1 MAQHIYKDYERVIAE
16 LKKYDNFIILRGYS
30 NLDENYDDYE
40 SVYYEDCVGTAQSI
54 DEALGKMFLSM
65 ISEMHEGIENNDD
78 EETLYNDYIPVV
90 PLYPINATCGL
101 VIRFGMKDGVKKE
114 NVIKSS
120 LLVLIISAVVTF
132 MLLPLVGLYRAV
144 AEWLQFF
151 PSTLSADRP

>member
-101 VIRFGMKDGVKKE
+101 VIRFGMNNKKFGDTTISEKNVDVWVKILPVKDKDVKK
-114 NVIKSS
+114 IKS
-120 LLVLIISAVVTF
+120 LNK
-132 MLLPLVGLYRAV
+132 
-144 AEWLQFF
+144 EE
-151 PSTLSADRP
+151 